1 VSLDEDRV
9 LLDLLGG
16 GHGDERRRVLL
27 CRYLSQLEKFCAVVA
42 VINQSELA
50 MADYD
55 SAKVPISLVQTC
67 T

>member
-1 VSLDEDRV
+1 MRGEESCFA
-9 LLDLLGG
+9 GI
-16 GHGDERRRVLL
+16 
-27 CRYLSQLEKFCAVVA
+27 CLSWKFCAVVA